1 MLRISNCSLLLIYL
15 PRKDERLSRPG
26 WLKAPRGCAPSPEN
40 FLTLELKMVGFG
52 AFWVLFFTTLAAV
65 QAKTDD
71 LGSWA

>member
-1 MLRISNCSLLLIYL
+1 
-15 PRKDERLSRPG
+15 
-26 WLKAPRGCAPSPEN
+26 
-40 FLTLELKMVGFG
+40 MVGFG